1 MVGDRQWACIVM
13 IKIFLKHFI
22 YEKCIDVIFN
32 QIVLNFSDVK
42 SEEFRIRMMKVHL
55 GDMTFNIR
63 RPIGT
68 IYKRIPKSLSP
79 YAAFHKIQKEITQI
93 SN

>member
-1 MVGDRQWACIVM
+1 MLNTI
-13 IKIFLKHFI
+13 IKHII
-22 YEKCIDVIFN
+22 YETCISVLFEKIQSNFADVTP
-32 QIVLNFSDVK
+32 
-42 SEEFRIRMMKVHL
+42 EELRIRMLKVHL